1 MAIHDTADKVRLRME
16 VRRFVARCE
25 TQVSLIERTDN
36 LRELSRLATSI
47 NLPYVITADY
57 TAHDALRMMQIRAEE
72 KARELIAE
80 DIQNFVRGDE
90 HLRGKLKR
98 SMFDAWTNL
107 TGPLNHLRPWAQSKL
122 TAAEQQNPI

>member
-1 MAIHDTADKVRLRME
+1 ME